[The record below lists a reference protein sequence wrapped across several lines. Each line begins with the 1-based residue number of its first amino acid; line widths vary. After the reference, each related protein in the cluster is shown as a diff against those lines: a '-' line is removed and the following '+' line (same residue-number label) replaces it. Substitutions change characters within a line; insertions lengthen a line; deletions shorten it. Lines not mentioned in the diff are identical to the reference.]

1 MKAQQKANLLFLRKI
16 LLEEKIKNVDIKYNS
31 PKGLFIYQQAD
42 LEPFSEHE
50 LQQLGDVGLITR
62 GAQHRETLRREYEKS

>member
-16 LLEEKIKNVDIKYNS
+16 LLEEKIKNE
-31 PKGLFIYQQAD
+31 GLFIYQQAD